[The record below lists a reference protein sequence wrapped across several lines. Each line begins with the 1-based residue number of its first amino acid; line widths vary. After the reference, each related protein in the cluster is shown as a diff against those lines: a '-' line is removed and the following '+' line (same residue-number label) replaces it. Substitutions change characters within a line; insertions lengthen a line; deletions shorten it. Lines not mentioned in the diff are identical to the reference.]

1 MDNWILKGAKNL
13 VNQPASVNIA
23 SPTQIKV
30 KVSHL
35 LLTDCDALLYNGL
48 METSYPRI
56 LGRAAVGIVT
66 EAGEQCYG
74 IEKGT
79 RVYLEPTR
87 ACGEC
92 LPCKSGKSKDC
103 REVLSAGIDFDGFM
117 RDFVVC
123 EYNEVAPL
131 PAAVDDFHALC
142 IETIGIA
149 QNIYDK
155 LKLTAGQ
162 KVAVIGAGFYGNII
176 AQVLLYHKIVPIII
190 DNSPANLEKAKQCGI
205 FYAFSADDD
214 LEESVKSATA
224 GAMCDAA
231 VYCAS
236 SRLPISIAPRLV
248 ADGKSLV
255 LSVLASNAP
264 SLDITSII
272 EKNLTVFGVNDSYG
286 YTDSVINMLMNNAVN
301 IDFIDR
307 EVLIDYDLSEL
318 LGGTTPLANSLRQGK
333 MTILKMII

>member
-1 MDNWILKGAKNL
+1 MDNWILKGVKNL
-13 VNQPASVNIA
+13 VNQPASVNIT

-35 LLTDCDALLYNGL
+35 LLTDYDVLLYNGM

-66 EAGEQCYG
+66 EAGEKCYG

-79 RVYLEPTR
+79 RVYFEPAR

-92 LPCKSGKSKDC
+92 LPCKNGKSKDC
-103 REVLSAGIDFDGFM
+103 REVLSAGKDFDGFM

-155 LKLTAGQ
+155 LNLTAGQ
-162 KVAVIGAGFYGNII
+162 KVAVIGSGFSGNII
-176 AQVLLYHKIVPIII
+176 AQVLLYHKIVPVVI
-190 DNSPANLEKAKQCGI
+190 DNSPANLERAKNCGI
-205 FYAFSADDD
+205 YYAFAADDD
-214 LEESVKSATA
+214 LEENVKSATA
-224 GAMCDAA
+224 GNMCDAA
-231 VYCAS
+231 IYCS
-236 SRLPISIAPRLV
+236 GSRLPVSVAPRLV

-255 LSVLASNAP
+255 LSVPSTNAP
-264 SLDITSII
+264 SLDVTAVI
-272 EKNLTVFGVNDSYG
+272 ERNLTVFGVNNSYG
-286 YTDSVINMLMNNAVN
+286 YTDAVINMLMHNAVN
-301 IDFIDR
+301 IDFTER
-307 EVLIDYDLSEL
+307 EVLTEYSLSEL
-318 LGGTTPLANSLRQGK
+318 LDEKTPLINSERQGK
-333 MTILKMII
+333 MTVLKMII

>member
-1 MDNWILKGAKNL
+1 MKNL
-13 VNQPASVNIA
+13 VNEPTSVNVT

-35 LLTDCDALLYNGL
+35 LLTAYDVLLYSGL

-66 EAGEQCYG
+66 EAGEKCYG

-92 LPCKSGKSKDC
+92 LPCKNGKAKDC
-103 REVLSAGIDFDGFM
+103 REVLVAGRDFDGFM

-131 PAAVDDFHALC
+131 PAAVDDFRALC

-155 LKLTAGQ
+155 LNLTAGQ
-162 KVAVIGAGFYGNII
+162 KVAVIGSGFAGNII

-190 DNSPANLEKAKQCGI
+190 DNSPSNLEKAKNCGI
-205 FYAFSADDD
+205 YYAFAADDD
-214 LEESVKSATA
+214 LDENIRVATA
-224 GAMCDAA
+224 GNLCDAA
-231 VYCAS
+231 IYCSS
-236 SRLPISIAPRLV
+236 SRLPLSVAPRLV

-255 LSVLASNAP
+255 LSVPSTNAP
-264 SLDITSII
+264 SLDVSSII
-272 EKNLTVFGVNDSYG
+272 EKNLTVFGVDNSYG
-286 YTDSVINMLMNNAVN
+286 YTEAVINMLMHNAINV
-301 IDFIDR
+301 DFIKR
-307 EVLIDYDLSEL
+307 EILTDYNLSEL
-318 LGGTTPLANSLRQGK
+318 LDEKAPLINSARQGK
-333 MTILKMII
+333 MTVLKMII